1 MNPLRSSQ
9 IPVTDPAAGLRITE
23 IFYSLQG
30 EANTA
35 GLPTVF
41 IRLTGCPLR
50 CTYCDTTYSFEG
62 GERWSLDKIIETAQ
76 SYQTPYICVTGGEP
90 LAQPN
95 CITLIDRLC
104 EMGFEVSLETSG
116 ALDVSKVDP
125 RVSKVL
131 DLKTPTSGE
140 AHRNLLSNLDLLT
153 AKDQIKFVICNRE
166 DYEWSKQQVAEY
178 QLEQKVSTVWFSPA
192 FAVEKGNAKLPRFAR
207 DLAQWILDD
216 HLPVRFQLQLHKLL
230 WQDETGR

>member
-76 SYQTPYICVTGGEP
+76 AYQTPYICVTGGEP

-95 CITLIDRLC
+95 CIALLNRLC
-104 EMGFEVSLETSG
+104 ELGFEVSLETSG
-116 ALDVSKVDP
+116 ALDVSKVDQ

-153 AKDQIKFVICNRE
+153 TKDQIKFVICNRE
-166 DYEWSKQQVAEY
+166 DYEWSKQQLAEY
-178 QLEQKVSTVWFSPA
+178 QLQQKVSTVWFSPA